1 MKKLLLAFLVSMP
14 AFGSTASFGLKLI
27 ENNPNQDTVV
37 GISLAQPLFWGIGY
51 STWIGMGTLKNEI
64 KWAENSHALDF
75 SLPMDAKITLAAK
88 LQEEIASEEFSYE
101 YSLGVKVKLW

>member
-37 GISLAQPLFWGIGY
+37 GISLAQPLFYSVAY
-51 STWIGMGTLKNEI
+51 STWLGMGTLDNEI

-88 LQEEIASEEFSYE
+88 LQEDIASEEFSHE
-101 YSLGVKVKLW
+101 YSLGVKIKLW

>member
-37 GISLAQPLFWGIGY
+37 GISLAQPLFLGIGY
-51 STWIGMGTLKNEI
+51 STWLGMGTIGNEV

-88 LQEEIASEEFSYE
+88 LQEDIASEEFSHE
-101 YSLGVKVKLW
+101 YSLGVKIKLW

>member
-27 ENNPNQDTVV
+27 DNNPEQDTVIGLSV
-37 GISLAQPLFWGIGY
+37 AQPLFWGIGY
-51 STWIGMGTLKNEI
+51 WTWLGMGTLENKV
-64 KWAENSHALDF
+64 KWAENTQALDF

-88 LQEEIASEEFSYE
+88 LQEDIASEEFSHE
-101 YSLGVKVKLW
+101 YSLGIKVKLW